1 MVKGKVG
8 YKGPQNPHRVMGCK
22 TIITS
27 IWMTVVEGEVKDG
40 AAIAQKGGTG
50 EG

>member
-1 MVKGKVG
+1 MG
-8 YKGPQNPHRVMGCK
+8 YKGRQKPHRVMGCK

-27 IWMTVVEGEVKDG
+27 IWMTVVEGEVKDR
-40 AAIAQKGGTG
+40 AEIAQKGGTG